1 MIKSKI
7 IKLRYNKI
15 VAMRELNWK
24 EIEFFF
30 FFFFFLANVGFCRG
44 SQGGFF
50 IKFFDLMHV
59 F

>member
-30 FFFFFLANVGFCRG
+30 FFFFAPKDAFALVTQEGFD
-44 SQGGFF
+44 
-50 IKFFDLMHV
+50 IKLYDLMHV

>member
-30 FFFFFLANVGFCRG
+30 FFFFFWPN
-44 SQGGFF
+44 GGFGQGAHEGVD
-50 IKFFDLMHV
+50 KKLYDLMHV